1 MRGARF
7 ALAAACLVALAGCRV
22 DLGLDVTV
30 DAEGAGSLALRVAP
44 DGELVAL
51 ATDAGVDPI
60 AQLAAAVDELDGW
73 TVEGPTGDPPV
84 LVLTAGFDDPEELA
98 ELSAGLAEA
107 FTAPEATLLEP
118 LALTVTEE
126 ELALSGG
133 AALVP
138 GEALVEYGVEPAEA
152 VARLGDTIGFIVT
165 ATFPGPVL
173 TTDGVPVAQPSEV
186 PTAVRWEVPAG
197 TRIPLNATAQRP
209 QTTVLLLA
217 GGAAAGALVA
227 ALVVLVVRS
236 TVKRRRTA
244 SQPPQLRR
252 ARRG

>member
-152 VARLGDTIGFIVT
+152 VARLGDTIAFTVT
-165 ATFPGPVL
+165 ATFPG
-173 TTDGVPVAQPSEV
+173 
-186 PTAVRWEVPAG
+186 AG
-197 TRIPLNATAQRP
+197 PHDRRRPDRAALGGADRGALGGPGRHPHPAQRDRAASADDRP
-209 QTTVLLLA
+209 
-217 GGAAAGALVA
+217 AAG
-227 ALVVLVVRS
+227 
-236 TVKRRRTA
+236 RRRRRPA
-244 SQPPQLRR
+244 LSSQRSWFSSSAAP
-252 ARRG
+252 